1 MWFFFKVKKK
11 TKLKFVILT
20 RALIVIPHNLIGPW
34 CDVITAKHRHSC
46 FCLSRRKCAHLVV
59 PPQPGQAVGV
69 HDAEDFTF
77 WILPADVVL
86 VPAVWQELVDVVPQ
100 QPAVCTQT
108 TRVSSHVTHV
118 HLQKFM
124 FILSQSLRDEIR
136 PKDTSHQ
143 CVRKYQCTS
152 EISRYISFRDA
163 VLIIHSTVSI
173 IY

>member
-1 MWFFFKVKKK
+1 M
-11 TKLKFVILT
+11 KFVILT

-108 TRVSSHVTHV
+108 TRVSSHDTRSFTEVHV
-118 HLQKFM
+118 YTVAVA
-124 FILSQSLRDEIR
+124 
-136 PKDTSHQ
+136 PWWN
-143 CVRKYQCTS
+143 TS
-152 EISRYISFRDA
+152 ERHFTPVCKKNFDTPVKYRDIFRFAMRYW
-163 VLIIHSTVSI
+163 
-173 IY
+173 